1 MIMIVKTLGSQ
12 MGSSVAA
19 EGGGEAKGGG
29 RGESVIEN
37 TVVGIVV
44 IVSTFSMEIITCAAV
59 RLGCPTF
66 CETSLVI
73 VQP

>member
-1 MIMIVKTLGSQ
+1 L
-12 MGSSVAA
+12 SSVITARNHA
-19 EGGGEAKGGG
+19 QYFLYGHVKA
-29 RGESVIEN
+29 SI
-37 TVVGIVV
+37 
-44 IVSTFSMEIITCAAV
+44 FTCAAV